1 MTYTMWCILAGMALI
16 FFLSL
21 YRYRQS
27 VARKHESRW
36 LSKHH
41 VIDRLRNR
49 LRRDLGK
56 SPPNLRSE
64 V

>member
-1 MTYTMWCILAGMALI
+1 MTYTTWGILTGMTLT
-16 FFLSL
+16 FFLAL

-27 VARKHESRW
+27 VARKQEIRW

-49 LRRDLGK
+49 PRRRSGD
-56 SPPNLRSE
+56 SPGNIRGDA
-64 V
+64 